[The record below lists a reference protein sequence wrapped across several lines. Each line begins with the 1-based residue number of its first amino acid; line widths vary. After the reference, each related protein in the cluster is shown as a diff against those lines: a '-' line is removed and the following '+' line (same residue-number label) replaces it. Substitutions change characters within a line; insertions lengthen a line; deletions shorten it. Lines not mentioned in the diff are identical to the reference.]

1 MAKRKATPRR
11 RPTAAPKRAAA
22 PRRRATAAKATA
34 RKSARRLAKPARP
47 AAKKTKSA
55 VKRSVKRAPV
65 KAAKK
70 APQKLTKKTLAR
82 KAAQKPARKA
92 APLKAVRRGA
102 VAKKAAPRKPA
113 LLPKVVARQ
122 KTVAPPKPTLVPPP
136 RAAAAAPKPNPKPN
150 PRPTAPSRAASGVS
164 GKKKHALG
172 LDRERRVIQDE
183 DDLVL
188 STPPSSLNLDRS
200 ASSARTGRQE
210 LKERYE
216 NHNETS
222 PALTAGDVD
231 ADWESAYSVGDEA
244 PGGDN
249 PTPDQNVV
257 DDIGIAVGNEYR
269 DNEELE
275 GADKIEERDKHRW
288 ELDPKSS
295 DDFDER

>member
-1 MAKRKATPRR
+1 MP
-11 RPTAAPKRAAA
+11 APKRAAA
-22 PRRRATAAKATA
+22 LRRRAVAAKATA
-34 RKSARRLAKPARP
+34 RKPARRVAKPTRP
-47 AAKKTKSA
+47 AAKKA
-55 VKRSVKRAPV
+55 
-65 KAAKK
+65 
-70 APQKLTKKTLAR
+70 
-82 KAAQKPARKA
+82 KPARKA
-92 APLKAVRRGA
+92 AAKSTPKQAPRAIKRAPIKAVKKSPPKTAKKTAQRVVVRKA
-102 VAKKAAPRKPA
+102 AAPKRAAKPTAIKKAAPPQKAAAKPKMT
-113 LLPKVVARQ
+113 LLPPARI
-122 KTVAPPKPTLVPPP
+122 ASPKPI
-136 RAAAAAPKPNPKPN
+136 RAAQGN
-150 PRPTAPSRAASGVS
+150 T
-164 GKKKHALG
+164 GKKKQALG
-172 LDRERRVIQDE
+172 LDRERRVMPDE
-183 DDLVL
+183 DDVVL
-188 STPPSSLNLDRS
+188 WTPPSSLNLDRT

-216 NHNETS
+216 KHNETS

-288 ELDPKSS
+288 ELDPESS